1 MKIRVRRPKEC
12 DLLKGLDKTNLVLVE
27 VPVKGKKGQFTAHRW
42 KDPKQ
47 GLAKTKNI
55 IQKKAGKKGN
65 VEFKS
70 KKTGKSI
77 SDEDVINAY
86 MKDKEIEKVTLEEF
100 IGTNYNISIEKREDR
115 PKNNNKK
122 INKGGR
128 HYRAVSPKSFAKS
141 IKLAKETVDASVA
154 WRVSAQEAKNYKN
167 TKNHVS
173 KGGSTFAI
181 TDDGDIISVC
191 KHRGDTL
198 SGKDILKEAVKQ
210 GGVKLDSFSGNH
222 RFYQKCGFEP
232 VSWCRWEDDQAPEDW
247 DSNRDKREPIIFYRY
262 TGKVPDKV
270 EGPEVFFQKV
280 APSKSYYEAMEYRND
295 LIEG

>member
-77 SDEDVINAY
+77 SDADVINAY
-86 MKDKEIEKVTLEEF
+86 MKDKKVEKVTLEDF
-100 IGTNYNISIEKREDR
+100 IGKNYNISIEKREEK
-115 PKNNNKK
+115 PKKNNKK

-128 HYRAVSPKSFAKS
+128 HYRTVSPKSFAKS
-141 IKLAKETVDASVA
+141 IKLAKETLEANKA

-167 TKNHVS
+167 TRNFVS

-181 TDDGDIISVC
+181 TNDGDIISVS

-222 RFYQKCGFEP
+222 KFYQKCGFEP

-280 APSKSYYEAMEYRND
+280 APSKSYYEAMEYRNS